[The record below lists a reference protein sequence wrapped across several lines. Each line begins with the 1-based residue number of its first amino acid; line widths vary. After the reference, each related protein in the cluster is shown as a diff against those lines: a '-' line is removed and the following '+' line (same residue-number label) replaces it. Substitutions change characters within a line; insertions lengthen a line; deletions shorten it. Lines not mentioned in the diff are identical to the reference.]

1 MGSETTMPDDPLRI
15 EFTFPASPA
24 TPGFEYMQIAEDGAA
39 VRVTEPPHPASP
51 ARQAVISLPE
61 GLPYSEIEQA
71 CEGVDQW
78 SRGERGVLILPPGAK
93 LLSTLPTIDEIERD
107 LLQMQAE
114 ARRVM
119 DQDVDER
126 EAWAALRTIADGAE
140 DG

>member
-1 MGSETTMPDDPLRI
+1 MHIPILR
-15 EFTFPASPA
+15 
-24 TPGFEYMQIAEDGAA
+24 DGD
-39 VRVTEPPHPASP
+39 
-51 ARQAVISLPE
+51 SLT
-61 GLPYSEIEQA
+61 LDS
-71 CEGVDQW
+71 
-78 SRGERGVLILPPGAK
+78 